1 MSTTKKIPLR
11 KCIGCGEM
19 KDKRELMRVL
29 KTTENEITIDT
40 TGKKNGRGAYLC
52 YRQECLDKAIKS
64 RGLER
69 SFKMSINKEIYEQL
83 QKEFDALGTK

>member
-1 MSTTKKIPLR
+1 MSTTKKVPLR

-29 KTTENEITIDT
+29 KTTEEQIIIDT

-52 YRQECLDKAIKS
+52 YQQECLSKAIKS

-69 SFKMSINKEIYEQL
+69 SFKMSISKDVYEEL